1 MWRNWL
7 RKFFFHKVHNG
18 VTINHQWLTFLNSG
32 SIFSKGKAR
41 LGYGN
46 FETSEF
52 FRSLTPSYLKNTG
65 TIELGN
71 DVTISSS
78 FKILN
83 KGTLKIGDQTY
94 INPNSIIRIENGLTI
109 GNDCAISW
117 GVTMMDH
124 DAHEME
130 GKREARPINIGNH
143 VWIGANATILKGVTI
158 GDGCVVAAGAVVSK
172 SFGPNQLIG
181 GVPARMIKENIE
193 WKK

>member
-18 VTINHQWLTFLNSG
+18 VTINHQMLTFKNSG
-32 SIFSKGKAR
+32 SIFSTGKAR
-41 LGYGN
+41 LGFGN

-52 FRSLTPSYLKNTG
+52 FQSLTPSYLKNTG

-71 DVTISSS
+71 EVTISSS

-109 GNDCAISW
+109 GNHCAISW

-130 GKREARPINIGNH
+130 GKREARPISIGSH

>member
-18 VTINHQWLTFLNSG
+18 ITINHQWLTFKNSG

-71 DVTISSS
+71 EVTISSS

-130 GKREARPINIGNH
+130 GKREARPIIIGNH
-143 VWIGANATILKGVTI
+143 VWIGANATILKGVSI
-158 GDGCVVAAGAVVSK
+158 GDGCVIAAGAVVSK
-172 SFGPNQLIG
+172 SFGSNQLIG
-181 GVPARMIKENIE
+181 GVPARTIKENVE